1 MKALKSFIKKTTDF
15 LGKKPE
21 EISLQKVEKSD
32 MKDFL
37 LAIEAIQLD
46 YAGDVKLS
54 ELIGQKIIDLQ
65 FKCDNIEGI
74 EFLDTFITLENGQI
88 ITLPSQDS
96 DETSVVNLPLNVSR
110 ISKYV
115 YERVVGY
122 KIKNFYSVREIKG
135 NIKDFSSF
143 IELENNFYLQE
154 RKVFFGGA
162 GVVDLFLYSE
172 KEFKEKTK
180 EWILYSNLEVN

>member
-1 MKALKSFIKKTTDF
+1 MKMLENTIEKITNFF
-15 LGKKPE
+15 RKKPK

-46 YAGDVKLS
+46 YVGEVKLS

-96 DETSVVNLPLNVSR
+96 DEASVVNLPLNVSR

-115 YERVVGY
+115 CERVLGY
-122 KIKNFYSVREIKG
+122 RIKNFYSVREKKG

-154 RKVFFGGA
+154 RRVFFAGA

-180 EWILYSNLEVN
+180 GWILYSNLDVN

>member
-1 MKALKSFIKKTTDF
+1 MKILKNTIKKIVNF
-15 LGKKPE
+15 FRRKPK

-46 YAGDVKLS
+46 YVGEIKLS
-54 ELIGQKIIDLQ
+54 EIIGQKIIDLQ
-65 FKCDNIEGI
+65 FKCDNIDGI

-88 ITLPSQDS
+88 ITMPSQDS
-96 DETSVVNLPLNVSR
+96 DEVCLVNLPLNVTR

-115 YERVVGY
+115 CEKVVGFR
-122 KIKNFYSVREIKG
+122 IKNFYSILEKEG
-135 NIKDFSSF
+135 NIKDNSSF
-143 IELENNFYLQE
+143 IELENNFYIQE
-154 RKVFFGGA
+154 RKVFFAGA
-162 GVVDLFLYSE
+162 GVANLFLYSE

-180 EWILYSNLEVN
+180 DWVLYSNL

>member
-1 MKALKSFIKKTTDF
+1 MKMLENTIEKITNFF
-15 LGKKPE
+15 RKKPK

-46 YAGDVKLS
+46 YVGEVKLS

-96 DETSVVNLPLNVSR
+96 DEASVVNLPLNVSR

-115 YERVVGY
+115 CERVLGY
-122 KIKNFYSVREIKG
+122 RIKNFYSVREKKG

-143 IELENNFYLQE
+143 IIFICKKEGSFLQVQALLIYFCIQ
-154 RKVFFGGA
+154 RKSLRKKQKGG
-162 GVVDLFLYSE
+162 FC
-172 KEFKEKTK
+172 
-180 EWILYSNLEVN
+180 IPI